1 MKKDQGLLIM
11 ASHSIGQSGD
21 IPARSLESL
30 RTADLLIFEEDRG
43 ARAALKAAGIHR
55 DYLRYNEHNQTQSL
69 ETITENLRAG
79 KSVVYMSDQG
89 CPGLADPGRAI
100 VNEGIRAQA
109 RITTIPGPSSL
120 TSAIAVCP
128 FDLGEFHFGGFPPRD
143 TAAREAKLSEWES
156 LGVPVVLMDT
166 PYRLEALLES
176 CRKIFGDGHKATL
189 AIDLSGEAENVIND
203 SLTSIATATK
213 GTGKLNFVLILD
225 AGRKRGRTSTA
236 PRPASP
242 GERQPSNHAPVR
254 NRRPR
259 NRRRTTAGR

>member
-11 ASHSIGQSGD
+11 ASHSIGAAGD
-21 IPARSLESL
+21 IPVRSLESL
-30 RTADLLIFEEDRG
+30 RNADLLIFEEDRG

-69 ETITENLRAG
+69 ETIAENLREG

-100 VNEGIRAQA
+100 VKEGIRARA
-109 RITTIPGPSSL
+109 RITTIPGPSSV

-143 TAAREAKLSEWES
+143 ADAREAKLSEWEA
-156 LGVPVVLMDT
+156 LGVPLVLMDT

-176 CRKIFGDGHKATL
+176 CRKVFGDGHKATL
-189 AIDLSGEAENVIND
+189 ALDLSGENERVIND
-203 SLTSIATATK
+203 SLANIATATK
-213 GTGKLNFVLILD
+213 DLGKLNFVLILD
-225 AGRKRGRTSTA
+225 GGRKAVRTSSTTRPAASDKRQATDHAAVRRRGR
-236 PRPASP
+236 
-242 GERQPSNHAPVR
+242 GH
-254 NRRPR
+254 RR
-259 NRRRTTAGR
+259 